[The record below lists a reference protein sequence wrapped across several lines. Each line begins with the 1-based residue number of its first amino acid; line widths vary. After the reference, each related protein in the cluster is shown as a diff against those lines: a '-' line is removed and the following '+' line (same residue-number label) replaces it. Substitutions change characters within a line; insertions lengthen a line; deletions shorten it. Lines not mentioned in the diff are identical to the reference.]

1 MTMTTMTMTTITM
14 SGMATMTKHAAGRSS
29 ERKPSRGRQGTADKV
44 WAVGLAGATCLGLVG
59 VVGVRAVGDAAA
71 AEPQVDMTA
80 VDTSAN
86 GVADTT
92 TAPVATSTSGL
103 TEEQL
108 DQYARALEVERA
120 KLEAYHKEL
129 LDAAAKLQ
137 ASADA
142 MAKAGSGTTV
152 PAKTSSTK
160 KSSSQKS
167 SSTKNSS
174 APQASNKTQSA
185 QPSQPAPKAVTKPVP
200 KPAAKPAPKPAAA
213 PNVAKPQAQTRGS

>member
-1 MTMTTMTMTTITM
+1 MTTMTMITM
-14 SGMATMTKHAAGRSS
+14 SGMATMTKHAAGRSAD
-29 ERKPSRGRQGTADKV
+29 RKPSRGRQGTADKV

-71 AEPQVDMTA
+71 AEPQIDMTA
-80 VDTSAN
+80 VDSSAN
-86 GVADTT
+86 GVVDTA
-92 TAPVATSTSGL
+92 TASVATSTSGL

-152 PAKTSSTK
+152 PAKASSSK
-160 KSSSQKS
+160 KSSSNQ
-167 SSTKNSS
+167 NSS
-174 APQASNKTQSA
+174 APQASNKAQSA
-185 QPSQPAPKAVTKPVP
+185 QPAQPAPKTVTKPAP
-200 KPAAKPAPKPAAA
+200 KPAVKPAPKPAAA